1 MVYSEQFSEF
11 IPNFFVILLRT
22 IQRIYSELFGYFILN
37 FLRDLLRCFRLPQKH
52 GPPVGRIALSASR
65 AGDQACEN
73 FHGPAGPFQPADAAW
88 MPEPDSAPSACL
100 GRAVHSSRK

>member
-37 FLRDLLRCFRLPQKH
+37 FSTCAVDQRL
-52 GPPVGRIALSASR
+52 
-65 AGDQACEN
+65 
-73 FHGPAGPFQPADAAW
+73 AA
-88 MPEPDSAPSACL
+88 
-100 GRAVHSSRK
+100 